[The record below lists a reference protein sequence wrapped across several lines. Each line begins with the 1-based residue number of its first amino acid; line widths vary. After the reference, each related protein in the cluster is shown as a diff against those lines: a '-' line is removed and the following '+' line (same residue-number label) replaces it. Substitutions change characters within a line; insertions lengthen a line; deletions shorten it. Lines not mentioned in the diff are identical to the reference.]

1 MFLLILLS
9 TVILLIVRNFPE
21 NLPLKLQ
28 LGRWTI
34 HMRIFSTDASDTCS
48 PRTKLAQTF
57 LTAKPRRRMR
67 LKHQSLKKRRGE
79 SSLSSGAR
87 VTSKNSARSPS
98 GKYGKLGSQTAPASA
113 ASELLSPRYFV
124 SSAGEVTT
132 LEWQKAISRNLC
144 NFSIVFL
151 ELTRI
156 FQQISG
162 SLLHSSWFLELSRN
176 FFSKFSAVICTVVFF
191 LELTRIFFFSRK
203 FSAVFCTV
211 VFFLNLPKIFQLSFS
226 SLSHISHNCCKSSK
240 TFSKYENFSDFF
252 FLQFNNPFQFSNFWQ
267 FIIKKSFEKLLL
279 ILSFLKKNKE
289 TILKIFF

>member
-9 TVILLIVRNFPE
+9 TVILLIVRHFPE

-67 LKHQSLKKRRGE
+67 LKHQSLKKRRGG

-98 GKYGKLGSQTAPASA
+98 GNYGNLGSQTAPASA

-132 LEWQKAISRNLC
+132 LEWQKAISKNLC
-144 NFSIVFL
+144 NFSIVFFG
-151 ELTRI
+151 I
-156 FQQISG
+156 NQ
-162 SLLHSSWFLELSRN
+162 N
-176 FFSKFSAVICTVVFF
+176 FSANF
-191 LELTRIFFFSRK
+191 R
-203 FSAVFCTV
+203 
-211 VFFLNLPKIFQLSFS
+211 QSFA
-226 SLSHISHNCCKSSK
+226 
-240 TFSKYENFSDFF
+240 
-252 FLQFNNPFQFSNFWQ
+252 Q
-267 FIIKKSFEKLLL
+267 
-279 ILSFLKKNKE
+279 
-289 TILKIFF
+289 